1 MLGAVPAFTDARVQQ
16 SCGLML
22 EASVQVYLS
31 GMFAGAV
38 QAGITTPSDL
48 LKIRMQLQ
56 PHASGSPAFIGPRRM
71 LRNVVKA
78 EGIRGEPCFSQG
90 DVYDMRPRRMTFLLF
105 ALERIRSHSSRFHA
119 AGQAVTVSAQARPG
133 ARTRKGQAMRQL
145 Q

>member
-56 PHASGSPAFIGPRRM
+56 P
-71 LRNVVKA
+71 
-78 EGIRGEPCFSQG
+78 Q
-90 DVYDMRPRRMTFLLF
+90 
-105 ALERIRSHSSRFHA
+105 
-119 AGQAVTVSAQARPG
+119 PG
-133 ARTRKGQAMRQL
+133 CRCLATKHTMMQKEY
-145 Q
+145 